1 MKKYLSK
8 SVLSVTIVFVFIC
21 CITSNA
27 SSQSRDSLLNVYNT
41 QTIHTFGKYY
51 IKGDKQLSFWN
62 LKSEFQSGIT
72 KVLYKKSKGD
82 LILSRFLT
90 VTSVAALVSAAV
102 VRKNNKAAAW
112 AFSIGG
118 IALNLGSLHFR
129 KQSSELLERGL
140 WQRNK
145 EVLFGN
151 Y

>member
-1 MKKYLSK
+1 MKIFSKLLSFI
-8 SVLSVTIVFVFIC
+8 VMVIILLCVTQH
-21 CITSNA
+21 A

-41 QTIHTFGKYY
+41 KTIHTFGNYF

-72 KVLYKKSKGD
+72 KTLYKKSKGD

-90 VTSVAALVSAAV
+90 VTSIAALVSAAV